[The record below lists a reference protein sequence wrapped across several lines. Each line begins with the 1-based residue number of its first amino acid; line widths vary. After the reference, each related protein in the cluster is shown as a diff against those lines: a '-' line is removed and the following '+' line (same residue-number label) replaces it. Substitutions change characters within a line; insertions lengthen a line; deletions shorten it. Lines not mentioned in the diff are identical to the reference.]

1 MRLRVQKPLIL
12 KGRHH
17 VCMAKN
23 ITFLSRNQQVL
34 NSNLAITTGK
44 RSLLKIWTNLRF
56 TNFLKK
62 ARSTVII
69 VASQKLISISPTQEN
84 IPSPCLGILRVV
96 AWSSAILFQEAG
108 AARAIQ
114 DLLRFTLQHGWI
126 FITLKNVKKYFHDAP
141 TGLKVSRINQ
151 QYKLILINLN

>member
-1 MRLRVQKPLIL
+1 MTPRNLRNIHTNRNSCWYAFPCGNTTTTQVFLPADEEGLSHYFKTSTTEQKPDWLRVQKPLIL

-56 TNFLKK
+56 TNF
-62 ARSTVII
+62 
-69 VASQKLISISPTQEN
+69 SQKSKVYGNNCSKPKIDINFSHT
-84 IPSPCLGILRVV
+84 RKY
-96 AWSSAILFQEAG
+96 
-108 AARAIQ
+108 
-114 DLLRFTLQHGWI
+114 T
-126 FITLKNVKKYFHDAP
+126 ITL
-141 TGLKVSRINQ
+141 SRDTEGGC
-151 QYKLILINLN
+151 LE